1 MPGHI
6 YGHPCDM
13 DPIREIARH
22 YRLFGIEDAAES
34 HGALYNGTP
43 AGSLGDAGCF
53 SFYANKI
60 MTTGEGGMIVTNDDK
75 LADALRHCRA
85 YDFDDTKH
93 FWHKRLA
100 WNLRM
105 SALEAAVGRAQ
116 LERLDQLI
124 EARRA
129 NARYYADRLGGSVEL
144 LLEEPYARS
153 VLWIFGI
160 LLPEERA
167 RDWL

>member
-1 MPGHI
+1 MPLNHT
-6 YGHPCDM
+6 
-13 DPIREIARH
+13 AR
-22 YRLFGIEDAAES
+22 RTT
-34 HGALYNGTP
+34 GTP
-43 AGSLGDAGCF
+43 AGALGDAGCF
-53 SFYANKI
+53 SFYANKLI
-60 MTTGEGGMIVTNDDK
+60 TTGEGGMIVTNDDK

-93 FWHKRLA
+93 FWRKRLA

-129 NARYYADRLGGSVEL
+129 DAITRSGSGTW
-144 LLEEPYARS
+144 S
-153 VLWIFGI
+153 SSW
-160 LLPEERA
+160 
-167 RDWL
+167 